1 MKLVIGLG
9 NPGNK
14 YLNTRHNIGF
24 MAVDLYLKTQGL
36 SAKYDQKFDGEICK
50 TTSIEEKVI
59 LLKPSTF
66 MNLSGTSIQ
75 KVIHY
80 YDIAIEDILIIVDDV
95 NLDTGK
101 LRLRHT
107 GGHGGHNGLKHI
119 IGTLK
124 TEDFKR
130 IRVGVGYE
138 NNMPLDRFVL
148 GKFNEDEMSLIT
160 RSIDSVVDAINL
172 FIEGKPFV
180 DIMTIFNTQT

>member
-14 YLNTRHNIGF
+14 YLNTRHNVGF
-24 MAVDLYLKTQGL
+24 MAIDAYLKKQGL
-36 SAKYDQKFDGEICK
+36 SAKFDQKFDGEICK
-50 TTSIEEKVI
+50 TTSAEEKVI
-59 LLKPSTF
+59 FLKPSTF

-75 KVIHY
+75 RAMQYFDVSL
-80 YDIAIEDILIIVDDV
+80 DDILIIVDDV

-107 GGHGGHNGLKHI
+107 GGHGGHNGLRHI

-124 TEDFKR
+124 SEEFKR

-148 GKFNEDEMSLIT
+148 GKFNDDDMSLIA
-160 RSIDSVVDAINL
+160 RSIDHVVEAITL
-172 FIEGKPFV
+172 FIEDKPFV